1 MGRSTIT
8 VALVAVTLFSATTAS
23 AAGLMGSNV
32 TLGIYAPDTS
42 TLVQSQGSAT
52 VTAAVEY
59 PSIGQEV
66 VNNVVVGPAWTSDI
80 GNTTIELVEV
90 GSLNV
95 LASGQFHGF
104 IYTFTGAPAIASVS
118 LDASSTLVPVSLW
131 SSSNSVFVDY
141 AGMVISGPKTTLIN
155 LTFVPEPS
163 TISLC
168 GVIFGCCLLRSRR
181 RR

>member
-8 VALVAVTLFSATTAS
+8 VVLVASVLFGAATAS
-23 AAGLMGSNV
+23 ATGLMGSNV

-90 GSLNV
+90 GGLNV

-104 IYTFTGAPAIASVS
+104 IYSFTGAPAIASVS
-118 LDASSTLVPVSLW
+118 LDASSTLVPVALW
-131 SSSNSVFVDY
+131 SSSNSVFIDY
-141 AGMVISGPKTTLIN
+141 AGMAIFGPKTTLVN
-155 LTFVPEPS
+155 VFFVPEP
-163 TISLC
+163 TAIVLN
-168 GVIFGCCLLRSRR
+168 GMALGCLLLRR
-181 RR
+181 RRM